1 MSMADLKAYPSFVAL
16 VKEVEEKKAE
26 AQAVTNSSGDFNT
39 ILRAQGNI
47 EMLDWILDKLDDDY
61 EPDYSE

>member
-1 MSMADLKAYPSFVAL
+1 MSFADLKTYPSFVAL
-16 VKEVEEKKAE
+16 VKEVEEAKAE
-26 AQAVTNSSGDFNT
+26 AQVITNSSGDFNV

-47 EMLDWILDKLDDDY
+47 ETLDWFLDKLDDDH